1 MKKQHLLPAFVLL
14 AALAPATSSA
24 QVLGLNFA
32 ATDPSDAAATLL
44 PTETAGYYPQNNW
57 NNLTGATGTGVGGL
71 VVRNANGTSTPSSAT
86 VTWTSP
92 NTWRSVDAATTGG
105 NNAFPP
111 GPDRKLLTG
120 YLDTTDQTAGAAVVT
135 VNNIDA
141 SLRTLKYDVLV
152 YFVSDS
158 NANRGG
164 SYVVNDGT
172 TSVTRWGSTMG
183 SPSAYVEDPGT
194 DQNLS
199 VDGNVMRIPG
209 LSGANF
215 TLTANASLS
224 NPNGFRAPINAIQ
237 IVPWNGDA
245 DGNGSTNLLDYD
257 LIRLNMEKAT
267 ASRFTGGDL
276 TGDAF
281 VNLND
286 FRMWSRVANPSDLA
300 AALGVPEPS
309 TVALAGLGALALLR
323 RRRRVACGVAVVM
336 VAAMLAA
343 PNAQAAVTMA
353 YTATAPTPGGPDQFS
368 LTDDATVPGGTAPGD
383 GVTAGGTLNSQAF
396 SDNNGPPGQTFT
408 TPAGGTSYAMNAL
421 WLKGGSSGSAN
432 FGGVFVATTTWSIRI
447 SRVEGV
453 NLVPIGYST
462 GIPTVIS
469 DGTAAQADGDEWYS
483 WTFSGADIKNLAPNT
498 QYAFD
503 IFSSAGYLG
512 FDAAASNAGYAGGQ
526 AFNSG
531 GGAARSF
538 AGTNTGNLAN
548 HNYDRTFVV
557 DLEAS
562 ASAPN
567 TATVGPADVNAD
579 GVTDIADFNIIRDNF
594 FGTARHRSL
603 GDLSYN
609 GTVNLTDYL
618 LWRNAVPASVA
629 AQAVIPE
636 PASATLALLS
646 LAGLADLIRR
656 RRRNG

>member
-1 MKKQHLLPAFVLL
+1 MKKQQLLPALVML

-32 ATDPSDAAATLL
+32 ATDPNEAAATLL
-44 PTETAGYYPQNNW
+44 PTETAGYYPQAGW
-57 NNLTGATGTGVGGL
+57 NNLSGAAGTGVGSLTYRSG
-71 VVRNANGTSTPSSAT
+71 ANSLASTAT

-92 NTWRSVDAATTGG
+92 NTWRSTPGTGG
-105 NNAFPP
+105 NNAFPD

-120 YLDTTDQTAGAAVVT
+120 YLDTTDQTAGAAIVT

-141 SLRTLKYDVLV
+141 VLRTPKYDVLV

-164 SYVVNDGT
+164 SYAVNDGLIT
-172 TSVTRWGSTMG
+172 VTRWGSTMG
-183 SPSAYVEDPGT
+183 SPTAYVEDPGT

-245 DGNGSTNLLDYD
+245 DGNGSTNLADYD

-286 FRMWSRVANPSDLA
+286 FRMWSRVANPADLA

-309 TVALAGLGALALLR
+309 SLALVGIGALALLR
-323 RRRRVACGVAVVM
+323 RRRRAATTVAVAM
-336 VAAMLAA
+336 VAAMLVA
-343 PNAQAAVTMA
+343 PTAQAAVTMA
-353 YTATAPTPGGPDQFS
+353 YTATAPTPAGPDQFS

-383 GVTAGGTLNSQAF
+383 GITAGGTLNSQAF

-408 TPAGGTSYAMNAL
+408 TPAGGTSYALNAL
-421 WLKGGSSGSAN
+421 WLKGGSAGSAN

-447 SRVEGV
+447 SRVDGV

-462 GIPTVIS
+462 GVPTVIS

-498 QYAFD
+498 LYAFD
-503 IFSSAGYLG
+503 LFSSAGYLG
-512 FDAAASNAGYAGGQ
+512 FDAAATNAPYAGGQ

-538 AGTNTGNLAN
+538 AGTTTGNLAN
-548 HNYDRTFVV
+548 HNYDRTFVA

-562 ASAPN
+562 ATAPN
-567 TATVGPADVNAD
+567 TAPIGPADVNAD

-594 FGTARHRSL
+594 WTTTNMHRGT
-603 GDLSYN
+603 GDLTYN
-609 GTVNLTDYL
+609 GQVNFADYI

-636 PASATLALLS
+636 PASATLAVVS

-656 RRRNG
+656 RRRVA